1 MALWI
6 KLVPA
11 LAALAFVSVL
21 VLASAPQALYA

>member
-11 LAALAFVSVL
+11 LVALVTVSFL
-21 VLASAPQALYA
+21 VLASAPTSLYA